1 MKQFHNK
8 KETNKIGAHI
18 RKLRKI
24 AGLSIND
31 ISDMTGFTQ
40 SSLSA
45 IENGGETNTSHLV
58 EIAKA
63 IGVQPLEI
71 FNIPFVI
78 KPRYKLS
85 PKRQDRDMLTFRI
98 NKLYNETDFFH
109 TPVFVKDVIEFLEDE
124 YKIKARSS
132 AVSQILKRL
141 VSESKLKYSKVGR
154 QNSYS
159 KKR

>member
-1 MKQFHNK
+1 
-8 KETNKIGAHI
+8 
-18 RKLRKI
+18 
-24 AGLSIND
+24 
-31 ISDMTGFTQ
+31 MTGFTQ

-45 IENGGETNTSHLV
+45 IENGGETNTSHLI

-71 FNIPFVI
+71 FNVPFVV

-85 PKRQDRDMLTFRI
+85 PKRQDRNMLTFRI
-98 NKLYNETDFFH
+98 NKLYKETDFFRNS
-109 TPVFVKDVIEFLEDE
+109 VLVKDVAQFLKEE
-124 YKIKARSS
+124 YKIKTKSS
-132 AVSQILKRL
+132 AVSQVLKRL
-141 VSESKLKYSKVGR
+141 VSDGKLKYSKVGR